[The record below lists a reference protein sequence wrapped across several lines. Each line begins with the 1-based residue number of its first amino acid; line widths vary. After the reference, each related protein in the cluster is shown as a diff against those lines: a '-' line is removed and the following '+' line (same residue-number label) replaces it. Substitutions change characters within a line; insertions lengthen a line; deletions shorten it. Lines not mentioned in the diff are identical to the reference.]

1 MLKLMAHLKK
11 RDWLMMTAVL
21 CFVLLQVW
29 LELTMPDY
37 MKDITSLVQTPGSVM
52 RDILIAGSQMLL
64 CALGAACA
72 TVATGFFA
80 ARIAANFSY
89 EVRQAVFGKVNGF
102 GAGEIGIFQTPSLI
116 TRTTNDIT
124 QTQMVIALGLQVL
137 LQAPILAVWAVIK
150 IVGKS
155 WQLSMV
161 TAGAVV
167 ILLTTIALLLA
178 AILPKFRK
186 VQWQIDDMNRITR
199 ENLSGIRVV
208 RAFNAEGYQEEKFE
222 TANYALLRTQLFTQR
237 AMAVAMPMMMMVMS
251 GLSLAIYW
259 YGGWLLNRATLADR
273 INQFSNL
280 IVFGSYATYVVM
292 AFVMIAAILILIPRA
307 QISAKRIL
315 AVLETDITVKEGR
328 VTKGKSVGEVEFQNV
343 SFRYPGKSEDELHDI
358 SFHVKKGE
366 TIAFIGATGSGKST
380 VVNLAGRFYDVTGGA
395 VLVDGVNVKDYA
407 FHALYDKIG
416 YISQKSILFSDSVK
430 GNITFGESA
439 SPITDSAIQKAVEIS
454 QSAEF
459 VEGMPDGLDSNIA
472 QSGSNISGG
481 QKQRLSIARAIARKP
496 EILIFDDSFSALD
509 YKTDK
514 ILRQKIASDLPDT
527 TCLIV
532 AQRIG
537 TIKNADQIVV
547 LDDGEAA
554 GIGTHDELMKNCSVY
569 REIALSQL
577 SSAELGE

>member
-1 MLKLMAHLKK
+1 MLKLMTHLKK
-11 RDWLMMTAVL
+11 LDWLMMIAVL
-21 CFVLLQVW
+21 GFVLLQVW

-52 RDILIAGSQMLL
+52 RDILIAGGKMLL
-64 CALGAACA
+64 CALSAACC

-137 LQAPILAVWAVIK
+137 LQAPILAVWAIIK
-150 IVGKS
+150 IIGKS

-161 TAGAVV
+161 TAGAVTV
-167 ILLTTIALLLA
+167 LLVTIALLLA

-208 RAFNAEGYQEEKFE
+208 HAFNAEDYQEEKFE
-222 TANYALLRTQLFTQR
+222 NANYALMRTQLFTQR
-237 AMAVAMPMMMMVMS
+237 AMAVAMPMMMLVMS

-259 YGGWLLNRATLADR
+259 YGGWLLNQASLADR
-273 INQFSNL
+273 IDQFANL

-315 AVLETDITVKEGR
+315 AVLQTDTTVKEGT
-328 VTKGKSVGEVEFQNV
+328 VTEGKSVGEVEFQNV
-343 SFRYPGKSEDELHDI
+343 SFRYPGKGEDELSHI
-358 SFHVKKGE
+358 SFHVKKGQ

-380 VVNLAGRFYDVTGGA
+380 LVNLAVRFYDVTDGA
-395 VLVDGVNVKDYA
+395 VLVDGVNVKDYT
-407 FHALYDKIG
+407 FHGLYDKIG
-416 YISQKSILFSDSVK
+416 YVSQKSILFSGSVK
-430 GNITFGESA
+430 GNIAFGESA
-439 SPITDSAIQKAVEIS
+439 SSITERDLQKAVDIS
-454 QSAEF
+454 QSVEF
-459 VEGMPDGLDSNIA
+459 VEGMANGLDSDIA

-514 ILRQKIASDLPDT
+514 ILRQKIASDLPNT

-547 LDDGEAA
+547 LEGGEAV
-554 GIGTHDELMKNCSVY
+554 GIGTHEDLMKNCPVY

-577 SSAELGE
+577 SQAELGE

>member
-1 MLKLMAHLKK
+1 
-11 RDWLMMTAVL
+11 
-21 CFVLLQVW
+21 
-29 LELTMPDY
+29 MPDY
-37 MKDITSLVQTPGSVM
+37 MSNITTLVQTPGSVM
-52 RDILIAGSQMLL
+52 KDILIAGGKMLL
-64 CALGAACA
+64 CAVGAACCS
-72 TVATGFFA
+72 VATGFFA

-89 EVRQAVFGKVNGF
+89 EVRQEVFRKVTGF

-137 LQAPILAVWAVIK
+137 VQAPILAVWAIIK
-150 IVGKS
+150 IIGKS
-155 WQLSMV
+155 WELSLV

-167 ILLTTIALLLA
+167 LLLTTIAILLS
-178 AILPKFRK
+178 AILPKFKK

-208 RAFNAEGYQEEKFE
+208 RAFNAEDYQEEKFE
-222 TANYALLRTQLFTQR
+222 KANYALMRTQLFTQR
-237 AMAVAMPMMMMVMS
+237 AMAVAMPMMMLTMS

-259 YGGWLLNRATLADR
+259 YGGWLLNQASLVDR
-273 INQFSNL
+273 IAQFSNL

-292 AFVMIAAILILIPRA
+292 SFVMIAAILILIPRA

-315 AVLETDITVKEGR
+315 AVIETDTAVKEGK
-328 VTKGKSVGEVEFQNV
+328 VTEGKSVGEVEFQNV
-343 SFRYPGKSEDELHDI
+343 SFRYPGKSEDELKGI
-358 SFHVKKGE
+358 SFHAKKGE
-366 TIAFIGATGSGKST
+366 TVAFIGATGSGKST
-380 VVNLAGRFYDVTGGA
+380 LVNLAVRFYDVTGGA
-395 VLVDGVNVKDYA
+395 VLIDGVNVKDYA
-407 FHALYDKIG
+407 FHALYNRIG
-416 YISQKSILFSDSVK
+416 YVSQKAIMFSDSVR
-430 GNITFGESA
+430 GNIAFGESA
-439 SPITDSAIQKAVEIS
+439 APISDEDIQTAVNIS

-459 VEGMPDGLDSNIA
+459 VDGMSDGLDSDIA

-514 ILRQKIASDLPDT
+514 ILRQQLASDLPDT

-537 TIKNADQIVV
+537 TIKNADKIVV
-547 LDDGEAA
+547 LDNGEAV
-554 GIGTHDELMKNCSVY
+554 GIGTHDELMKNCAVY

-577 SSAELGE
+577 SSAELGA